1 VVTPAI
7 GVSGKDEMD
16 LPKAGNTYVEERR
29 GIAAV
34 YGYAADRAQIW
45 RETDT
50 GDVGI

>member
-1 VVTPAI
+1 
-7 GVSGKDEMD
+7 MD